1 VVDTLKLDKSA
12 ALKDSFQQETAGDGN
27 FKDWIASMLLR
38 KLDHHAKTVMFWK
51 LLTNN
56 DQSTQQPW
64 PMHLQRLISN

>member
-38 KLDHHAKTVMFWK
+38 KLDVI
-51 LLTNN
+51 
-56 DQSTQQPW
+56 
-64 PMHLQRLISN
+64 QRQ